1 MPRKIR
7 EKKAR
12 PSLLVFAGALIV
24 FVTFI
29 VKEGIAEKYKN
40 SVAVLDEARSFFG
53 LREDIIHLRRL
64 IVDVAT
70 VSVPKTKAVVQEVT
84 FENEGHQFIEDDL
97 EGISQF
103 MNRIE
108 TSADFPHRLDV
119 LRQELRQEAAR
130 DQEMQD
136 ELWGT
141 YGKERKTIDEVE
153 AALKA
158 QVPANVRISQEY
170 RQLKRDLIDAAKRER
185 DRNEH
190 YYEIS
195 KWTAIVLYTIGWGLG
210 LRGKVYG
217 NAGME
222 QA

>member
-1 MPRKIR
+1 MPKKIR
-7 EKKAR
+7 AKKVS
-12 PSLLVFAGALIV
+12 PSLLIFAGALIV
-24 FVTFI
+24 FVTYI

-40 SVAVLDEARSFFG
+40 SVAVVDEARSFFV

-70 VSVPKTKAVVQEVT
+70 VDVSKPKAVVQEVT

-97 EGISQF
+97 EAISQF

-108 TSADFPHRLDV
+108 TGKDFSHRLDL
-119 LRQELRQEAAR
+119 LRQELLQEERR

-141 YGKERKTIDEVE
+141 NGKERKTIDEIG
-153 AALKA
+153 AALQA
-158 QVPANVRISQEY
+158 QVPVNVRISNEY
-170 RQLKRDLIDAAKRER
+170 RQLKRDLIDVAQRER
-185 DRNEH
+185 DRTERF
-190 YYEIS
+190 YEVS
-195 KWTAIVLYTIGWGLG
+195 KWSAIVFYTIGWGLG

-217 NAGME
+217 GTGAE
-222 QA
+222 EA

>member
-1 MPRKIR
+1 MPKKIR
-7 EKKAR
+7 GEKTR

-70 VSVPKTKAVVQEVT
+70 VAVPKPKAVVQEVT

-108 TSADFPHRLDV
+108 TSEDFSHRLDL
-119 LRQELRQEAAR
+119 LRQELLQEAKR

-141 YGKERKTIDEVE
+141 NGKERKTIDEIE

-158 QVPANVRISQEY
+158 QVPVNIRISQEY

-185 DRNEH
+185 DRNERF
-190 YYEIS
+190 YEVS

-217 NAGME
+217 DTGVEEA
-222 QA
+222 

>member
-1 MPRKIR
+1 MTRSSDGINPRRDHFEELTMPRKIR

-103 MNRIE
+103 MN
-108 TSADFPHRLDV
+108 
-119 LRQELRQEAAR
+119 
-130 DQEMQD
+130 
-136 ELWGT
+136 
-141 YGKERKTIDEVE
+141 
-153 AALKA
+153 
-158 QVPANVRISQEY
+158 
-170 RQLKRDLIDAAKRER
+170 
-185 DRNEH
+185 
-190 YYEIS
+190 
-195 KWTAIVLYTIGWGLG
+195 
-210 LRGKVYG
+210 
-217 NAGME
+217 
-222 QA
+222 